1 MIAQPVGDPE
11 ERERVDLARPAIGR
25 RHGVAVFAVVTALLL
40 SSCSGG
46 DGNDSSS
53 VAPGS
58 TSASNGSAT
67 SPTGQAELPPIVTI
81 RDADG
86 QTIKSTS
93 SADWVLVA
101 SGRAW
106 VSGVGRGVGYYDA
119 RTGRLQ
125 GSVAV
130 PQGPCA
136 SMDEGFGSVWTATCV
151 ERGIARIDPE
161 SGALTA
167 WTAVDVPGDGE
178 SSIGAGEGGVW
189 AISDG
194 EECIQCVL
202 VRIDPQRVKI
212 VDSFDIPEG
221 GTAVRAGEG
230 GVWIT
235 YVDDDKVLHVDPK
248 TGEIVAEI
256 DVGPS
261 PRFFDVGLVAFLS

>member
-1 MIAQPVGDPE
+1 MV
-11 ERERVDLARPAIGR
+11 
-25 RHGVAVFAVVTALLL
+25 VFAVVTALLL

-58 TSASNGSAT
+58 TSASSGSAT
-67 SPTGQAELPPIVTI
+67 SPTGEAELPPFVTI

-101 SGRAW
+101 SERAW

-136 SMDEGFGSVWTATCV
+136 SMDEEFGSVWTATCV
-151 ERGIARIDPE
+151 ERGIARIDPK
-161 SGALTA
+161 SGAPLPGPRSMFQATGGPASVPARAVFGRSPTA
-167 WTAVDVPGDGE
+167 RSA
-178 SSIGAGEGGVW
+178 SSASSS
-189 AISDG
+189 AS
-194 EECIQCVL
+194 
-202 VRIDPQRVKI
+202 
-212 VDSFDIPEG
+212 
-221 GTAVRAGEG
+221 T
-230 GVWIT
+230 
-235 YVDDDKVLHVDPK
+235 
-248 TGEIVAEI
+248 
-256 DVGPS
+256 PS
-261 PRFFDVGLVAFLS
+261 G